1 LPVISS
7 NLQHKTFLLLLIL
20 VTVAFLAILLPFF
33 GSVFWAG
40 TLALLFTPLYRLII
54 KRMPRR
60 DNLAALSTLGI
71 ILFLVILPITLIT
84 ASLVQQATAVYGRI
98 RTKELDFGRYLEQVL
113 GAMPAWVRSQLEQSG
128 LLDLG
133 ALQERLGESASQL
146 GQYLAPQALNIG
158 QNTLH
163 FVVSFGIMLYLL
175 YFLLRDGRSLAAQ
188 IRRAIPLAEEQKH
201 HLLKKFATVI
211 RATVKGNIAVA
222 ATQGALGGVILWI
235 LGIQG
240 ALLWAVVMGF
250 LSLLP
255 AVGAALIW
263 GPIAVYFLATGAIVK
278 GVVLIAFGVL
288 VIGLV
293 DNVLRPI
300 LVGKDTKM
308 PDYVVLIS
316 TLGGLSLFGL
326 NGFVIGPLIAAL
338 FIASWDLFASPEK
351 VRAEEAE
358 EAEEAAEKA
367 AEVAAKEVGKEAGRE
382 AGREVGREVGRVVGR
397 EVARE
402 AGRDAVKGGE
412 PLAQVKG
419 QGPAPGG
426 AGAWAGRDT

>member
-1 LPVISS
+1 VIFP
-7 NLQHKTFLLLLIL
+7 NLQRKSFLLLLVL
-20 VTVAFLAILLPFF
+20 VTVAFLAVLLPFF

-40 TLALLFTPLYRLII
+40 ILALLFAPLQRQLL
-54 KRMPRR
+54 KWMPTRH
-60 DNLAALSTLGI
+60 NLAAFATVSI
-71 ILFLVILPITLIT
+71 ILFLVILPITLIA
-84 ASLVQQATAVYGRI
+84 ASLVRQATSVYARI
-98 RTKELDFGRYLEQVL
+98 SSKELDFGRYFEQVL
-113 GAMPAWVRSQLEQSG
+113 GALPQWLRDQLDQSG
-128 LLDLG
+128 LLELSG
-133 ALQERLGESASQL
+133 IQERLGESASQV

-163 FVVSFGIMLYLL
+163 FLVAFGIMLYLL
-175 YFLLRDGRSLAAQ
+175 FFLLRDGKSLAWQ
-188 IRRAIPLAEEQKH
+188 IRTAIPLAEEQKH

-211 RATVKGNIAVA
+211 RAAVKGNIAVA
-222 ATQGALGGVILWI
+222 ATQGALGGLIFWI

-263 GPIAVYFLATGAIVK
+263 GPVAIYYLATGSIVT
-278 GVVLIAFGVL
+278 GVILIAFGIL

-308 PDYVVLIS
+308 PDYVVLVS

-338 FIASWDLFASPEK
+338 FIATWDLFVSPEK
-351 VRAEEAE
+351 VRAEEAADAAVKAEAKAMADAKADAKTE
-358 EAEEAAEKA
+358 EAGESRSG
-367 AEVAAKEVGKEAGRE
+367 VALES
-382 AGREVGREVGRVVGR
+382 
-397 EVARE
+397 
-402 AGRDAVKGGE
+402 
-412 PLAQVKG
+412 
-419 QGPAPGG
+419 
-426 AGAWAGRDT
+426 GAWAPRNL

>member
-1 LPVISS
+1 VISF
-7 NLQHKTFLLLLIL
+7 NLQRKTFLLLLVL
-20 VTVAFLAILLPFF
+20 VTIAFLAILFPFF

-40 TLALLFTPLYRLII
+40 VLAMLFAPLQRLLLRWMP
-54 KRMPRR
+54 KRH
-60 DNLAALSTLGI
+60 NVAALGTVTV
-71 ILFLVILPITLIT
+71 ILFLVILPITLI
-84 ASLVQQATAVYGRI
+84 AGSLVQQATGVYGRI
-98 RTKELDFGRYLEQVL
+98 RSKELDFGRYLEQVL
-113 GAMPAWVRSQLEQSG
+113 GALPQWLRAQMEQAG
-128 LLDLG
+128 LLNLSG
-133 ALQERLGESASQL
+133 LQERLGDSASQL

-163 FVVSFGIMLYLL
+163 FLVAFGIMLYLL
-175 YFLLRDGRSLAAQ
+175 FFLLRDGKTLASQ

-211 RATVKGNIAVA
+211 KATVKGNIAVA
-222 ATQGALGGVILWI
+222 ATQGMLGGMILWV

-263 GPIAVYFLATGAIVK
+263 GPVAIYFLATGAIWK

-338 FIASWDLFASPEK
+338 FIATWDLFVSPEK
-351 VRAEEAE
+351 VRAEEA
-358 EAEEAAEKA
+358 ADAAEKA
-367 AEVAAKEVGKEAGRE
+367 EAAALAAVKAEAKAEAK
-382 AGREVGREVGRVVGR
+382 A
-397 EVARE
+397 
-402 AGRDAVKGGE
+402 DAVADVLGE
-412 PLAQVKG
+412 VRLETRPDLRPDVR
-419 QGPAPGG
+419 PDVRPDLTPDV
-426 AGAWAGRDT
+426 RTI

>member
-1 LPVISS
+1 LISF
-7 NLQHKTFLLLLIL
+7 NLQRKTFLLLLVL
-20 VTVAFLAILLPFF
+20 VTIAFLAILFPFF

-40 TLALLFTPLYRLII
+40 ILALLFAPLQRLLL
-54 KRMPRR
+54 RWMPRR
-60 DNLAALSTLGI
+60 YNLAALSTVSL
-71 ILFLVILPITLIT
+71 ILFLVILPITLIA
-84 ASLVQQATAVYGRI
+84 ASLVRQATSVYGQI
-98 RTKELDFGRYLEQVL
+98 RSKELDFGRYSEQVI
-113 GAMPAWVRSQLEQSG
+113 GALPQWLREQLEQSG
-128 LLDLG
+128 LLNLSG
-133 ALQERLGESASQL
+133 LQERLGDSASQL

-163 FVVSFGIMLYLL
+163 FLVSFGIMLYLL
-175 YFLLRDGRSLAAQ
+175 FFLLRDGKTLASQ

-211 RATVKGNIAVA
+211 KATVKGNIAVA
-222 ATQGALGGVILWI
+222 ATQGALGGLILWV

-263 GPIAVYFLATGAIVK
+263 GPIAIYFLATGAIWK

-316 TLGGLSLFGL
+316 TLGGMSLFGL

-338 FIASWDLFASPEK
+338 FIATWDLFVSPEK
-351 VRAEEAE
+351 VRAQ
-358 EAEEAAEKA
+358 EAADA
-367 AEVAAKEVGKEAGRE
+367 AEQAQIEAKAEAKAEAKVEARAEVDARLGTNLPAGSQANAPVLQPGGLPGRTLAANAAGAEAGPGVLP
-382 AGREVGREVGRVVGR
+382 AGN
-397 EVARE
+397 
-402 AGRDAVKGGE
+402 
-412 PLAQVKG
+412 L
-419 QGPAPGG
+419 
-426 AGAWAGRDT
+426 

>member
-1 LPVISS
+1 LISF
-7 NLQHKTFLLLLIL
+7 NLQRKTFLLLLVL
-20 VTVAFLAILLPFF
+20 VTIAFLAILFPFF

-40 TLALLFTPLYRLII
+40 ILALLFAPLQRILL
-54 KRMPRR
+54 RWMPRR
-60 DNLAALSTLGI
+60 YNLAALATVSI
-71 ILFLVILPITLIT
+71 ILFLVILPITLI
-84 ASLVQQATAVYGRI
+84 AGSLVRQATGVYGRI
-98 RTKELDFGRYLEQVL
+98 RSKELDFGRYSEQVISAL
-113 GAMPAWVRSQLEQSG
+113 PQWLRERLDESG
-128 LLDLG
+128 LLNLSG
-133 ALQERLGESASQL
+133 LQERLGDSASQV

-163 FVVSFGIMLYLL
+163 FLVAFGIMLYLL
-175 YFLLRDGRSLAAQ
+175 FFLLRDGKTLAYQ

-211 RATVKGNIAVA
+211 KATVKGNIAVA
-222 ATQGALGGVILWI
+222 ATQGALGGMILWV

-263 GPIAVYFLATGAIVK
+263 GPVAIYFLATGAIGK

-316 TLGGLSLFGL
+316 TLGGLSIFGL

-338 FIASWDLFASPEK
+338 FIATWDLFVSPEK
-351 VRAEEAE
+351 VRAEEA
-358 EAEEAAEKA
+358 ADAAEKA
-367 AEVAAKEVGKEAGRE
+367 EIEAVAEAKAEAKVEAKAEARAEADARSAADVPARGQAGGQPGALSGRNL
-382 AGREVGREVGRVVGR
+382 AGNAEPGSGALS
-397 EVARE
+397 ARN
-402 AGRDAVKGGE
+402 
-412 PLAQVKG
+412 L
-419 QGPAPGG
+419 
-426 AGAWAGRDT
+426 